1 MSKVEMLR
9 LLINQR
15 LAEVA
20 DEIFGVFG
28 RTIAEFEEELC
39 RSRREIE
46 RQRRLLDFS
55 IKTSNR
61 AAPREPQDWTSGLDL
76 EEHVPPPIKEEEEQ
90 QDDTPPGSEP
100 GGMFSFPSGDLEWAD
115 GVSPTSD
122 LPSQNTDNS
131 DAQAGTSVQH
141 TYVDPAAPLSDE
153 ADSYICSICGRTFAR
168 RGPWSKHMRDH
179 AKQDVNKADKSY
191 ICTICGKRL
200 TRFDGYRKHLRV
212 HTGERP
218 YRCAAC
224 GRRFSDNSNYRR
236 HVRTCVQ
243 ISQDAA
249 HT

>member
-1 MSKVEMLR
+1 MTKVEMLR

-55 IKTSNR
+55 CKTTSS
-61 AAPREPQDWTSGLDL
+61 AAPSEPQDWTSGVDP
-76 EEHVPPPIKEEEEQ
+76 EERVPPPIKEEEDEDQ

-100 GGMFSFPSGDLEWAD
+100 GGVFSFPSGDLVEWPD
-115 GVSPTSD
+115 GVHGQD
-122 LPSQNTDNS
+122 TDNS
-131 DAQAGTSVQH
+131 DPQPGTSVQY
-141 TYVDPAAPLSDE
+141 TCADPVPPPPNE
-153 ADSYICSICGRTFAR
+153 EHSYICSICGRAFAR

-179 AKQDVNKADKSY
+179 AKRDMNKADKSY

-218 YRCAAC
+218 YSCAAC

-236 HVRTCVQ
+236 HARTCVQ
-243 ISQDAA
+243 LSQGTA